1 LKIRLSIGRIKDAQG
16 QSLVEF
22 GIVAFLLIMVIFGVV
37 DMCRMVLV
45 YSTVANGARIGVRYA
60 IVHGTNSPI
69 TDTSNSVQNVVKGY
83 LRAGTVNAA
92 NANVTV
98 AYPDPAGTATSG
110 CTDPGCRVTVTVSYP
125 YDLLSSYFPLSVTLG
140 STSQGVITF

>member
-1 LKIRLSIGRIKDAQG
+1 LKTRLSIGRIKDAQG

-22 GIVAFLLIMVIFGVV
+22 GIVAFLLIMMIFGVV

-60 IVHGTNSPI
+60 IVHGTNSPT
-69 TDTSNSVQNVVKGY
+69 TDTNVKDVVKGY
-83 LRAGTVNAA
+83 LRAGTVNTA
-92 NANVTV
+92 NADVNVV
-98 AYPDPAGTATSG
+98 YPDSG

-125 YDLLSSYFPLSVTLG
+125 YDLLSSYFPLSVRLG